1 MALLRNDNI
10 DRHNSM
16 ASLLRFWTHFSYS
29 IYSKSKNIKG
39 PYGPLTPSATYSPW
53 LTDTEFLG
61 VYRKIKSHTM
71 VNILMCY
78 ELWSLVEQCSKLSG
92 ALMEVGVWRGGT
104 GGLIGKAAEKNGIT
118 DNVYLCDN
126 FEGLVKIGPKDCFYK
141 GGELKNSS
149 EAIVLDLIQKK
160 LELKNVKLLKG
171 IFPDETAHMVS
182 DHKFRFCHIDVVLY
196 ESAKDIIDWIWD
208 KMVVGGVVVFDDY
221 GFRHC
226 SGITNLVN
234 ERKDRSD
241 TFYLYNL
248 CGHGILIKR

>member
-1 MALLRNDNI
+1 
-10 DRHNSM
+10 
-16 ASLLRFWTHFSYS
+16 
-29 IYSKSKNIKG
+29 
-39 PYGPLTPSATYSPW
+39 
-53 LTDTEFLG
+53 
-61 VYRKIKSHTM
+61 
-71 VNILMCY
+71 MCY
-78 ELWSLVEQCSKLSG
+78 GLWSLVEQCSKLSG

-104 GGLIGKAAEKNGIT
+104 GGLIAKAAEKNGIT

-126 FEGLVKIGPKDCFYK
+126 FEGLVKIGSKDWFYK

-160 LELKNVKLLKG
+160 LDLKNVKLLRG
-171 IFPDETAHMVS
+171 IFPEETAHLVT

-196 ESAKDIIDWIWD
+196 ESGKDIIDWIWD
-208 KMVVGGVVVFDDY
+208 KMVVGGVLVFDDY

-226 SGITNLVN
+226 SGITHLVN
-234 ERKDRSD
+234 ERKDRGD